1 PADVETERRVTK
13 MLKQLEEQAE
23 PPVPVASEPLYVR
36 DLSGKMRLNVNRTE
50 QPTEPKPSAEELEKK
65 AAEDKKAARITE
77 LKQARDAI
85 YKNRTTPGFMQMA
98 ATNPAFTRDGNAG
111 LREVTA

>member
-1 PADVETERRVTK
+1 MDRR

-65 AAEDKKAARITE
+65 AAEDDKKKAEKQATEDRKQGLLPTEPLTTRDRVLTAGVLE
-77 LKQARDAI
+77 LK
-85 YKNRTTPGFMQMA
+85 A
-98 ATNPAFTRDGNAG
+98 AVLEKAEAPRGP
-111 LREVTA
+111 